1 MTRQNTRT
9 QPTPTE
15 GLTNGPPA
23 EGAAPRE
30 ETEAPPEGFADMR
43 EAADFL
49 MEDADAVAR
58 ILVAAGVPLVG
69 AGGDVRVARG
79 DLRRYR
85 ERDRAARRQGL
96 RALTRL
102 SIAMGLDDVDYS
114 SLYADPD

>member
-1 MTRQNTRT
+1 MPRQKTRT
-9 QPTPTE
+9 RPIPAE
-15 GLTNGPPA
+15 GLTNGYHVA
-23 EGAAPRE
+23 GAAPRE
-30 ETEAPPEGFADMR
+30 ETEAPPEGFTDLR

-49 MEDADAVAR
+49 MEDEDAVAR